1 MRRRSMIGLGL
12 AAAAAPA
19 WAGGAPRWRTLFD
32 GRTLK
37 GWTPRGDANWTLAD
51 GVVQAD
57 KGGGFLVSDE
67 SFGDVRIRAEIWVSE
82 DANSGIFIRCT
93 NPFRVGTATA
103 YEVNIF
109 DRRPDPTY
117 GTGGIV
123 DVAKVSPVPK
133 AGGRWNLMEISAK
146 GDRFSVWLNG
156 VRTVDDA
163 RDATHAHGRI
173 ALQYGLG
180 VVKFRKVQIAAL

>member
-1 MRRRSMIGLGL
+1 MRRRSVIGLGL

-19 WAGGAPRWRTLFD
+19 WAAGGPRWRTLFD
-32 GRTLK
+32 GRALR

-51 GVVQAD
+51 GVVRAD
-57 KGGGFLVSDE
+57 RGGGFLVSDE
-67 SFGDVRIRAEIWVSE
+67 TFGDARIRAEFWVSE

-93 NPFRVGTATA
+93 NPLRVEPTSA

-123 DVAKVSPVPK
+123 GLAKVSPMPK
-133 AGGRWNLMEISAK
+133 AGGRWNVMEISAR
-146 GDRFSVWLNG
+146 GERFSVWLNG
-156 VRTVDDA
+156 ANTVDDA
-163 RDATHAHGRI
+163 RDATHSHGRI

-180 VVKFRKVQIAAL
+180 VVKFRKVEVAPV